1 MAMADQQLRAQILRR
16 AAADDDLGARAR
28 LVVSAAWDDLPAD
41 APLTAATERVDAQV
55 ELLERLHAAASTAP
69 NADDVERSCAAMRS
83 AASGQVDA
91 ERVAD
96 ALSADRIQFLETS
109 LEFHARHGTQP
120 CPVCAASA
128 LDDEWVGRA
137 RTALAA
143 EKDAA
148 SALRVARSA
157 AHRARQALSALV
169 RAVQAPPADDAGLP
183 EIVAARVAHQT
194 FTTLPTDDD
203 GALADHV
210 AGGLPEL
217 AAAYDA
223 LGAAAATELAATR
236 EARTWLQ
243 GPPFPREQT

>member
-1 MAMADQQLRAQILRR
+1 MADQPLRDQIRRR

-28 LVVSAAWDDLPAD
+28 LVVSVAWNDLPAD
-41 APLTAATERVDAQV
+41 APLTAATERVDAQA
-55 ELLERLHAAASTAP
+55 ELLERHQAAAKTAP
-69 NADDVERSCAAMRS
+69 AADDVERACAAMRS
-83 AASGQVDA
+83 AASGQADA

-109 LEFHARHGTQP
+109 LEFRDRHGTQP

-157 AHRARQALSALV
+157 AHRARQALTALV
-169 RAVQAPPADDAGLP
+169 RAVQAPPAEDAGLA
-183 EIVAARVAHQT
+183 EIVAARVAHQS
-194 FTTLPTDDD
+194 FTTVPTDDD

-210 AGGLPEL
+210 ARALPEL

-223 LGAAAATELAATR
+223 LGTAAAAELAATH
-236 EARTWLQ
+236 EAQAWLQ
-243 GPPFPREQT
+243 GLSRGGLG

>member
-1 MAMADQQLRAQILRR
+1 MADQQLRDQILRR
-16 AAADDDLGARAR
+16 AAADDDLGAGAR
-28 LVVSAAWDDLPAD
+28 LVVSAAWGDLPAD

-55 ELLERLHAAASTAP
+55 ELLERHHAAASTAP
-69 NADDVERSCAAMRS
+69 DANDVERACAAMRS

-128 LDDEWVGRA
+128 LDDAWVLRA
-137 RTALAA
+137 RAALAA

-157 AHRARQALSALV
+157 AHRARQALTALV
-169 RAVQAPPADDAGLP
+169 RAVQAPPAEDAGLA
-183 EIVAARVAHQT
+183 EIAAARVAHQS
-194 FTTLPTDDD
+194 FATLPTDDD

-210 AGGLPEL
+210 AGALPEL
-217 AAAYDA
+217 SAAYAA
-223 LGAAAATELAATR
+223 LGTAAAAELHAAR
-236 EARTWLQ
+236 QARTWLASC
-243 GPPFPREQT
+243 G

>member
-1 MAMADQQLRAQILRR
+1 MADIPRSDQWAHLDETVRRVLSTACRDLPPDASSADALARVDAAVEILEGHR
-16 AAADDDLGARAR
+16 AAAASAPGVDDVEAACAALR
-28 LVVSAAWDDLPAD
+28 SAAA
-41 APLTAATERVDAQV
+41 AQV
-55 ELLERLHAAASTAP
+55 E
-69 NADDVERSCAAMRS
+69 
-83 AASGQVDA
+83 A

-96 ALSADRIQFLETS
+96 ALPADRIQFLETS
-109 LEFHARHGTQP
+109 LEFHDRHGTQP

-157 AHRARQALSALV
+157 AHRARQALTALV
-169 RAVQAPPADDAGLP
+169 RAVQAPPAEDAGLA
-183 EIVAARVAHQT
+183 EIVAARVAHQSFAT
-194 FTTLPTDDD
+194 VPTDDD

-210 AGGLPEL
+210 ARALPEL

-223 LGAAAATELAATR
+223 LGTAAAAELAATR
-236 EARTWLQ
+236 EAQAWLQ
-243 GPPFPREQT
+243 GLSRGGLG

>member
-1 MAMADQQLRAQILRR
+1 MADQQLRDQIRRR

-28 LVVSAAWDDLPAD
+28 LVVSAALNDLPAD
-41 APLTAATERVDAQV
+41 APLTAATDRVDDQV
-55 ELLERLHAAASTAP
+55 ELLERHHAAASTAP
-69 NADDVERSCAAMRS
+69 DADDVERACAAMRS
-83 AASGQVDA
+83 AASGQADA

-128 LDDEWVGRA
+128 LDDEWVVRA
-137 RTALAA
+137 RAALAA

-157 AHRARQALSALV
+157 AHRARQALTALV
-169 RAVQAPPADDAGLP
+169 RAVQAPPAEDAGLP
-183 EIVAARVAHQT
+183 EIVAARVAHQS

-210 AGGLPEL
+210 AGALPEL
-217 AAAYDA
+217 SAAYDA
-223 LGAAAATELAATR
+223 LGTAAAAELAAAR
-236 EARTWLQ
+236 QARTWLQ
-243 GPPFPREQT
+243 RLPSPREQT

>member
-1 MAMADQQLRAQILRR
+1 MADQQLRDQIRRR

-41 APLTAATERVDAQV
+41 APLTAATDRVDTQI
-55 ELLERLHAAASTAP
+55 ELLERHHAAASTAP
-69 NADDVERSCAAMRS
+69 DADDVERACAAMRS
-83 AASGQVDA
+83 AATGQADA

-128 LDDEWVGRA
+128 LDDEWVVRA
-137 RTALAA
+137 RAALAE

-157 AHRARQALSALV
+157 AHRARQALTALV
-169 RAVQAPPADDAGLP
+169 RAVQAPPAEDAGLP
-183 EIVAARVAHQT
+183 EIVAARVAHRS
-194 FTTLPTDDD
+194 FVTLPADDD
-203 GALADHV
+203 GALAEHV
-210 AGGLPEL
+210 AGALPEL

-223 LGAAAATELAATR
+223 LGAAVVAELAATR
-236 EARTWLQ
+236 EARAWLQ
-243 GPPFPREQT
+243 RLPSPREQT

>member
-1 MAMADQQLRAQILRR
+1 MADQQLRDQILRR

-28 LVVSAAWDDLPAD
+28 LAVSAAWHDLRAD
-41 APLTAATERVDAQV
+41 APLTAATDRVDAQV
-55 ELLERLHAAASTAP
+55 DLLERHHAAASTAP
-69 NADDVERSCAAMRS
+69 NADDVERACAAMRS
-83 AASGQVDA
+83 AASGQADA

-96 ALSADRIQFLETS
+96 ALSADRVQFLETS
-109 LEFHARHGTQP
+109 LEFRDRHGTQP

-137 RTALAA
+137 RAALAE

-157 AHRARQALSALV
+157 AHRARQALTALV
-169 RAVQAPPADDAGLP
+169 RAVQAPPAEDAGLP
-183 EIVAARVAHQT
+183 EIVAARVAHQS

-210 AGGLPEL
+210 AGALPEL
-217 AAAYDA
+217 SAAYGA
-223 LGAAAATELAATR
+223 LGTAAAAELAATR
-236 EARTWLQ
+236 EAQAWLN
-243 GPPFPREQT
+243 GLPFPREQT